1 MGWLLQQVEEL
12 AAQPNPDPKACANL
26 AIRFSE
32 LLEACPGDFLEAL
45 MASPFGRVF
54 RLFIERCST
63 APYQDREAEEK
74 KQKLSQQLRQAGFE
88 SSESHGLLLALMP
101 FYPPGT
107 LKVEDAAAKLPGWL
121 LELYKLRYDPSTAAT
136 PSLPSG
142 EPGFHDRI
150 FLNRLLGLANLYYID
165 PEDQEILQEVREVR
179 LQTIQLMLSVDRE
192 TLGKHFSEDFGD
204 RYWALAQSG
213 LQKEPLDAHE
223 NSQKEALQQ
232 WLSKTPNSLHIEGGI
247 QRFAAVLLFTPPGG
261 VGLAQPEK
269 NLPAWF
275 FDGFRRYSSMAVA
288 A

>member
-1 MGWLLQQVEEL
+1 MAWLLQQAEAL
-12 AAQPNPDPKACANL
+12 AAQPHPDQKSSAEL
-26 AIRFSE
+26 AIRFSQ
-32 LLEACPGDFLEAL
+32 LLEDCPGDFLEAL
-45 MASPFGRVF
+45 IASPFGRVF
-54 RLFIERCST
+54 RLFLERCSLNPYNDHT
-63 APYQDREAEEK
+63 ADQRK
-74 KQKLSQQLRQAGFE
+74 QQLSQKLRHVGFQDPE
-88 SSESHGLLLALMP
+88 GHGLLLALMP
-101 FYPPGT
+101 FYPPGN
-107 LKVEDAAAKLPGWL
+107 LKVEDPAAKLPGWL
-121 LELYKLRYDPSTAAT
+121 LELYQLRYEPSTAAT

-165 PEDQEILQEVREVR
+165 PDDQEILQEAREVR

-192 TLGKHFSEDFGD
+192 TLGRHFSEDFGD

-213 LQKEPLDAHE
+213 LQKEPLDANE
-223 NSQKEALQQ
+223 SAQKEALQQ
-232 WLSKTPNSLHIEGGI
+232 WLSKTPNSLNSEGGI
-247 QRFAAVLLFTPPGG
+247 QRFAAVLLFNPPGS